1 MEDDVMEDDV
11 IAVETGRIV
20 ILAGAFVVI
29 IGAFMVL
36 IGLLMI
42 QFLTSPRDIVD
53 GGYIHSYGIFVAFLG
68 VGIALAGIGSRR
80 TTRRTTSSPSP
91 FERTY

>member
-11 IAVETGRIV
+11 IVVETGGIV
-20 ILAGAFVVI
+20 IFAGAFVVI

-42 QFLTSPRDIVD
+42 QFLTSPGDIVD
-53 GGYIHSYGIFVAFLG
+53 GGRIHGYGIFVTFLG
-68 VGIALAGIGSRR
+68 IGIALAGIGSRR
-80 TTRRTTSSPSP
+80 TTRRTASSP
-91 FERTY
+91 FERIY